1 MPRMYHDCLC
11 PNCGHRMWPDGE
23 CTSCDYDYAT
33 GGMKVPF
40 WKMMFV
46 MVITGIFAWS
56 VVIVGLRELL

>member
-1 MPRMYHDCLC
+1 
-11 PNCGHRMWPDGE
+11 MWPDGE

-33 GGMKVPF
+33 GGMTVPF